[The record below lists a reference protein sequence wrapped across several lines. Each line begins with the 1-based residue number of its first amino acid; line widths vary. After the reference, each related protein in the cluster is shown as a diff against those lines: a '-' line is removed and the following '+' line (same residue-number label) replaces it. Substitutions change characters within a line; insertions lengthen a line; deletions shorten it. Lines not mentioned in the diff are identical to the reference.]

1 MNRETG
7 STISLLDHIRQ
18 SVKDILTTPI
28 GSRIMRREYGSQLPE
43 LIDQPF
49 NNTTRLLAYAAITVA
64 LMRWEVRIRLSRV
77 QLSGATF
84 SGQIELTIEGTLVDD
99 NEPFNLQVPITM
111 GASI

>member
-7 STISLLDHIRQ
+7 STISVLEHIRQ
-18 SVKDILTTPI
+18 SVEDILTTPI

>member
-7 STISLLDHIRQ
+7 GTISLLDHIRQ
-18 SVKDILTTPI
+18 SIGDILTTPI

-64 LMRWEVRIRLSRV
+64 LMRWEARIRLSRV
-77 QLSGATF
+77 QLSGATL
-84 SGQIELTIEGTLVDD
+84 SGQVELLIEGSLVDS
-99 NEPFNLQVPITM
+99 NEPFNLQVPINM